1 MERSYSTYTFEV
13 LAMNDAEDDAF
24 DVKVVAYNLDDAW
37 AYAQTVAIVYCRK
50 HALRLL
56 SLAWF
61 EEDEGAL
68 DIPFEPPFVLDS
80 PLYSLEFA
88 QRN

>member
-1 MERSYSTYTFEV
+1 MERPYSTYTFEV
-13 LAMNDAEDDAF
+13 LADGESDDDAF

-50 HALRLL
+50 HGLKLV

-61 EEDEGAL
+61 EEDEGNL
-68 DIPFEPPFVLDS
+68 DVPFEPPFVLDS
-80 PLYSLEFA
+80 PLYSLEFSR
-88 QRN
+88 RN